1 LRAFESVPGS
11 KKLDSIALAY
21 NHLEV
26 LSGLERAPNLTVLDL
41 HNNKL
46 TELPTTVLELKQLK
60 TLKISNNDL
69 SDINP
74 RISLMPNLVRI
85 NIEGNPLK
93 SIKSTMRNAGAEQ
106 LKKYLKMRLDEGE
119 VQQEESKQ
127 AVIKQSKDYDPWD
140 ILLREFLQNN
150 VLDLRNKG
158 LTEISPKL
166 WRFDSIVS
174 IDLSQNQIS
183 AIPEDIIYLKNLR
196 NLRVQNAFLKSLPMS
211 LLQLSTL

>member
-1 LRAFESVPGS
+1 MPGS

-46 TELPTTVLELKQLK
+46 SELPATVLELKQLK

-166 WRFDSIVS
+166 WRYDSIVS

-196 NLRVQNAFLKSLPMS
+196 NLRVQNAFLKNLPLS